1 VLIRDLTIIIVLSL
15 SFTTTINLLG
25 DYSIII
31 PERSIIGLSVVNY
44 SLEVD
49 LSSLEDVSISYSVTY
64 YSNSIVILAKG
75 AIN

>member
-1 VLIRDLTIIIVLSL
+1 MLIRDLTIIIVLSL

>member
-49 LSSLEDVSISYSVTY
+49 LSSLEDVCISYSVTY